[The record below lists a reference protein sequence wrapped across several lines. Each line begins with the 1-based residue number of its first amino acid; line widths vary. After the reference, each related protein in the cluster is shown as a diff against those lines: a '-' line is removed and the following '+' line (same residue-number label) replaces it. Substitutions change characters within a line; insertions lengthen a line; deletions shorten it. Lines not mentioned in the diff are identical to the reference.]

1 MQEELSWATR
11 DRTTDPRRPPSQGPR
26 WRVRT
31 GWRGEDTEPEGG
43 GGERERAL
51 IYIPT
56 LVMRVNSLV
65 KD

>member
-1 MQEELSWATR
+1 MQEELSGATQ
-11 DRTTDPRRPPSQGPR
+11 DRITDPRTSPI
-26 WRVRT
+26 
-31 GWRGEDTEPEGG
+31 TESSMEGKNEIEG
-43 GGERERAL
+43 RRFRARAGERAL